1 MPDYCQGFG
10 GNRAENS
17 DGRRSAKRD
26 EDTSNGEFQVNSEK
40 RDTFKKILFPVITAA
55 AVVASAL
62 IAAFLPSAVWLLFLR
77 KLGRTCIFRA
87 ALKMLSTKV
96 CARGIRKACC
106 AAR

>member
-1 MPDYCQGFG
+1 MPDYCQGFC

-62 IAAFLPSAVWLLFLR
+62 IAAFLPSAV
-77 KLGRTCIFRA
+77 
-87 ALKMLSTKV
+87 
-96 CARGIRKACC
+96 
-106 AAR
+106 